1 MFFFRPH
8 LFHLIIIFVNQHLL
22 CFQHSHLHKH
32 QHHQLVNSDKNKILI
47 YFIFFSPFTL
57 FSFFNVNRIILYYC
71 NNAGFMRIKRQQDG
85 ETKYDI
91 FISIVIEIGYMRL
104 IGKIKE
110 YIEFKITL
118 VLFK

>member
-1 MFFFRPH
+1 
-8 LFHLIIIFVNQHLL
+8 
-22 CFQHSHLHKH
+22 
-32 QHHQLVNSDKNKILI
+32 
-47 YFIFFSPFTL
+47 
-57 FSFFNVNRIILYYC
+57 
-71 NNAGFMRIKRQQDG
+71 MRIKRQQDG